1 MILLDA
7 TTKSLQIVLGGAVAT
22 NQLPFSASY
31 VDVEATTWGVTG
43 MAEND
48 GQSNGATAVT
58 VVAAPGS
65 GDRRQVKTLAVHNA
79 DTANVTIT
87 VRVNNN
93 GTFRTIFKA
102 TLATLEN
109 LYYGDSGWQ
118 VLAADGRL
126 KIDNNV

>member
-1 MILLDA
+1 MIILDA
-7 TTKSLQIVLGGAVAT
+7 TTKSLQIILGGAVAT

-43 MAEND
+43 MAESD
-48 GQSNGATAVT
+48 GQSNSATAVT
-58 VVAAPGS
+58 VVSAPAS
-65 GDRRQVKTLAVHNA
+65 GARRQVKTLFVYNA
-79 DTANVTIT
+79 DTANVDLT

-109 LYYGDSGWQ
+109 LQYGDNGWQ
-118 VLAADGRL
+118 VLTVDGRV